1 MGVTDLFS
9 KRQKRLR
16 GELPD
21 VYVYDEILNGLRVQ
35 VCHILNDTL
44 GEGGPHHGNSQEA
57 YKRIAETLCREYG
70 VFVLPPTRN
79 RQHYGEELINFILK
93 EVEVER
99 VIDAI
104 ELSFRLIDNGTR
116 VYGFLERHD
125 ASERADAAIEELN
138 GRFREHGIGF
148 EYSNGQMLRID
159 SEYVHAEVVKP
170 ALTVLSEPKYE
181 GAQQEFLAAHAH
193 YRAGNAKECLNDC
206 LKAFEST
213 MKAICDSRGW
223 SYKKGATSKD
233 LIQTCLNNELVPDF
247 WQQHFTSLRQELE
260 SSVPTGRNKLGG
272 HGQGS
277 VPVEVPLYLAAYM
290 LHMTASTIVF
300 LGNAD
305 SELR

>member
-1 MGVTDLFS
+1 MAIIDLFS

-21 VYVYDEILNGLRVQ
+21 VYIYDDIPNALRVQ
-35 VCHILNDTL
+35 VCHILKDTL
-44 GEGGPHHGNSQEA
+44 GEGEHYSGNSHEA
-57 YKRIAETLCREYG
+57 YKLIVETLCREYG

-79 RQHYGEELINFILK
+79 RCNYGDELCSFILK
-93 EVEVER
+93 EIENER

-104 ELSFRLIDNGTR
+104 ELTFHLIDNITR
-116 VYGFLERHD
+116 DYGFLERHD

-138 GRFREHGIGF
+138 GRFREQGVGF

-159 SEYVHAEVVKP
+159 SEYVHAEVVRP

-193 YRAGNAKECLNDC
+193 YRSGNTKECLNDC
-206 LKAFEST
+206 LKAFESI

-223 SYKKGATSKD
+223 SYKKSATAKD
-233 LIQTCLNNELVPDF
+233 LIQACLNNELVPGF
-247 WQQHFTSLRQELE
+247 WQQHFASLRQGLE

-305 SELR
+305 SALK